1 MSIRKI
7 LVPMDGSERDRATL
21 NAAFCLARMFDAHV
35 AAMHVRIQ
43 PADALPFVGEGM
55 SAALVQE
62 LVELT
67 ERESAA
73 RAAAARR
80 TYQALLHEAGLPTV
94 SAPPTPDAGTT
105 GASAEWLDVAGRDD
119 TAITQAGRLADLI
132 VVARPEETSVVGSPT
147 TFTTALFETGRPVL
161 VAAQPGETVG
171 ASRVVVAWDGSAQ
184 ASRVL
189 GAALPLLARAQD
201 LTVVMSRD
209 SDDDTDELGDVVDY
223 LAWHGIAARPRV
235 VKPTPS
241 VAEALLAA
249 AEGADLLVMGGYSHS
264 RLREMILGG
273 VTRHMLEK
281 ATLPLLLAH

>member
-7 LVPMDGSERDRATL
+7 LVPMDGSEHDRATL
-21 NAAFCLARMFDAHV
+21 SAAFSLARMFDAHV
-35 AAMHVRIQ
+35 AALHVRIR

-73 RAAAARR
+73 RSAAARK
-80 TYQALLHEAGLPTV
+80 TYQALLQECGLPTV
-94 SAPPTPDAGTT
+94 SAPPAPDAGAAA
-105 GASAEWLDVAGRDD
+105 ASAEWLDVAARDD

-132 VVARPEETSVVGSPT
+132 VVARPEETSAVGAPT

-161 VAAQPGETVG
+161 VAAQQGDTVG

-184 ASRVL
+184 ASRVVA
-189 GAALPLLARAQD
+189 AALPFLARAED
-201 LTVVMSRD
+201 LTVVMARD
-209 SDDDTDELGDVVDY
+209 SEDDTDGLGGVVDY

-235 VKPTPS
+235 VTPTPG